1 MAKKLQGNLY
11 INFFYEHNFANS
23 EMLVYSY
30 IFRYVVKISHWA
42 TPIMEDVKHLFGN
55 EIKLIFTTRLA
66 NPMMKSWIKVLLE
79 NKRPDRNQIW
89 VSSLALPYDQ
99 KYDYLYEDLNNQ
111 MNSLSVGEIVAANY
125 SANIISK
132 CQTLQIEL
140 VTKLQKAIN
149 FRLLEIKMDF
159 QSCLCL

>member
-1 MAKKLQGNLY
+1 MY
-11 INFFYEHNFANS
+11 IINFH
-23 EMLVYSY
+23 V
-30 IFRYVVKISHWA
+30 FRYVVKISHWA

-132 CQTLQIEL
+132 CPTLPISITYMHHYLKQQMII
-140 VTKLQKAIN
+140 V
-149 FRLLEIKMDF
+149 
-159 QSCLCL
+159 

>member
-1 MAKKLQGNLY
+1 
-11 INFFYEHNFANS
+11 
-23 EMLVYSY
+23 
-30 IFRYVVKISHWA
+30 
-42 TPIMEDVKHLFGN
+42 MEDVKHLFEN

-99 KYDYLYEDLNNQ
+99 KYDYLYEDLNDQ

-132 CQTLQIEL
+132 FPTLPI
-140 VTKLQKAIN
+140 
-149 FRLLEIKMDF
+149 
-159 QSCLCL
+159 S